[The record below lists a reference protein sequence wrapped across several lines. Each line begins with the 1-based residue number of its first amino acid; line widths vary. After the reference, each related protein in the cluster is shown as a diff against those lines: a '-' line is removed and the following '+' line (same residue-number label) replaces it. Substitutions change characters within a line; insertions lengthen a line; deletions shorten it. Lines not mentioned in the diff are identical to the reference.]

1 MNPLHD
7 RIALITGASRGIG
20 RATALAMARAGADVV
35 AVARSEGQLGDLA
48 RQIEAQTGRRALPC
62 AADVSCLADVQRAVR
77 AALDAFER
85 IDVLV
90 NNAGVRTAQA
100 PLWETTP
107 QEWDTMM
114 AVNLRGA
121 FLCCREVLPGMIER
135 RSGHIINV
143 ISTVSQIGMEQMS
156 GYSAS
161 KWGLLGMTKSLV
173 KEARP
178 YGVRVSAISPGGT
191 DSTFRSTPRPDYLAP
206 ETVAEAIVYVASLPE
221 TAVVHDLIVRPMVE
235 TNF

>member
-1 MNPLHD
+1 MLKRFTISLDEKLLEQFDNAIKQRKYVNRSEAIRD
-7 RIALITGASRGIG
+7 LIRSAFSRKIG
-20 RATALAMARAGADVV
+20 RP
-35 AVARSEGQLGDLA
+35 ELGDLG
-48 RQIEAQTGRRALPC
+48 RIEIEK
-62 AADVSCLADVQRAVR
+62 
-77 AALDAFER
+77 AFEAAF
-85 IDVLV
+85 LEGV

-100 PLWETTP
+100 PLWEMTP
-107 QEWDTMM
+107 QEWDTMI

-135 RSGHIINV
+135 RSGHVINV
-143 ISTVSQIGMEQMS
+143 ISTVSQIGIEQMS

-206 ETVAEAIVYVASLPE
+206 ETVAEAIVFVASLPE
-221 TAVVHDLIVRPMVE
+221 KAVVHDLIVRPMVE